1 VSFSELS
8 PCEKDREK
16 NVNITANWD
25 ENMFVKKKE
34 LQFLGATAV

>member
-8 PCEKDREK
+8 PYEKDREK

-25 ENMFVKKKE
+25 ENMFLQEKV